1 MQTTKSV
8 LICGNYGYRTGQID
22 GQTVKTRVLRQA
34 FAETLGDDHA
44 RVLDTS
50 YLTVNPLHFVNEAR
64 RGIKECSQ
72 IVMLPG
78 DRSLKLILPLFLYW
92 ARKWERPLWYV
103 VIGGWLPDLLARK
116 RWLRYLCSRLS
127 GIYVETPTMA
137 SRLSRLGLPQV
148 QVLPNF
154 RKFDRTLQRDLTPPT
169 RPLKLVFYSRVI
181 KEKGIEEAIAAVTRL
196 NQAVPNNP
204 AATLDVYGPTPIYYR
219 TEFER
224 LLSQSPD
231 VHYRGVLSSDNVH
244 GVLQHYDLM
253 LFPTYYEGEGFPGA
267 IVDAFIAG
275 VPVLASDWKY
285 NREIIDEGKTGVIHA
300 ARSVNEMVCKL
311 RDFVNYPNE
320 IMPMRQH
327 CIREANKF
335 HVHQVVHHILQ
346 DMSGEQPVQLKC
358 TKVSFQDVDGSEP
371 AAAGGESA
379 SLHLAGNSID

>member
-1 MQTTKSV
+1 MQTTKTV
-8 LICGNYGYRTGQID
+8 FVCGNYGYRTDKID

-34 FAETLGDDHA
+34 FAEALGDDHA

-50 YLTVNPLHFVNEAR
+50 YLTVNPIRFAKKAR

-92 ARKWERPLWYV
+92 ARKWERPLYYV

-116 RWLRYLCSRLS
+116 RWLRYLCSRLDA
-127 GIYVETPTMA
+127 IYVETVAMA
-137 SRLSRLGLPQV
+137 SNLSSQGLTKV

-154 RKFDRTLQRDLTPPT
+154 RKFNRTLKPDFTPPT

-196 NQAVPNNP
+196 NEPVPNSP
-204 AATLDVYGPTPIYYR
+204 VATLDVYGPTPDHYR
-219 TEFER
+219 TDFAQ
-224 LLSQSPD
+224 LLSKSPD
-231 VHYRGVLSSDNVH
+231 VDYRGVLSPDDVH
-244 GVLQHYDLM
+244 GVLQNYDLM

-285 NREIIDEGKTGVIHA
+285 NREIIDEEKTGVIHA

-311 RDFVNYPNE
+311 RDFVNYPNK

-327 CIREANKF
+327 CVREAIRF
-335 HVHQVVHHILQ
+335 HVDQAVHHILQ
-346 DMSGEQPVQLKC
+346 DMSGEQPVELNC
-358 TKVSFQDVDGSEP
+358 ARVR
-371 AAAGGESA
+371 
-379 SLHLAGNSID
+379 